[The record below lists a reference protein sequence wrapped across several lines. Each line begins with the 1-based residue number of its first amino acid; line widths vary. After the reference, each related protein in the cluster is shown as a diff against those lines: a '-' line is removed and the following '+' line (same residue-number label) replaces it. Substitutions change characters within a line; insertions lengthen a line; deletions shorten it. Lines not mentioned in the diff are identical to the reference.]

1 MKIVMTMH
9 KFFDDDVDYVLFD
22 GHENNR
28 ELVFKRQDHGSLLL
42 NKEDVVALAKEFN
55 LVVHEKDTN
64 L

>member
-1 MKIVMTMH
+1 MMIVMTLH

-22 GHENNR
+22 CNENNR

-55 LVVHEKDTN
+55 LVVYEKDTN

>member
-1 MKIVMTMH
+1 MIVMTLH

-22 GHENNR
+22 CNENNR

-55 LVVHEKDTN
+55 LVVYEKDTN

>member
-1 MKIVMTMH
+1 MMRVMTLH

-22 GHENNR
+22 CNENNR

-55 LVVHEKDTN
+55 LVVYEKDTN